1 MLVDPRVR
9 RVLSAKIEPLGKR
22 GVSTDAPQTLKRAR
36 TDQQTHSDI
45 TMAEPAV
52 EIDDNLYSRQRYVL
66 GDEAMKK
73 MVKSSVFL
81 SGLGGLGVEIGTHHT
96 LLPSLSNSL
105 SQLAAKNVALAG
117 VRLLNLND
125 HENATFLD
133 LGTQF
138 YLSASDVG
146 KSRVEVTTPVRRCAP
161 ETVLVY

>member
-1 MLVDPRVR
+1 MR

-22 GVSTDAPQTLKRAR
+22 GVSTDASQTLKRAR

-81 SGLGGLGVEIGTHHT
+81 SGLGGLGVEIGTHDT
-96 LLPSLSNSL
+96 LLPAPSNSL
-105 SQLAAKNVALAG
+105 SELQPRTSPL
-117 VRLLNLND
+117 
-125 HENATFLD
+125 
-133 LGTQF
+133 
-138 YLSASDVG
+138 
-146 KSRVEVTTPVRRCAP
+146 PVC
-161 ETVLVY
+161 VY